1 MAKQRIQFTGK
12 DLDSWL
18 RLPMVQ
24 GAHKYDDGR
33 LVLSLGT
40 KWDSVQSFQY
50 LFEGDELEIN
60 DGTYKIIRHYGK
72 AATNRQTAEDKAR

>member
-1 MAKQRIQFTGK
+1 MAKQRIQYTGK
-12 DLDSWL
+12 DLDSWFK
-18 RLPMVQ
+18 LPMVQ
-24 GAHKYDDGR
+24 GAHKHDDGR

-60 DGTYKIIRHYGK
+60 DSTYKIIRHYG
-72 AATNRQTAEDKAR
+72 NNQM